1 METRNDKMDDLF
13 EKFQGQWDIHQPDEN
28 HYDRFLNKQS
38 KKKTR
43 KNYWYSMSIAAS
55 VLLVV
60 GFFTFFN
67 SNLNKTQQKQDLEFA
82 SKQTRETDSIFTAM
96 IRLELEKV
104 KEKKSP
110 INQQIVSD
118 ALVQMEIL
126 DKDYEKIKQ
135 ELIKNGE
142 SKQIIYAMIRNL
154 KTRIA
159 FLEDVLQHIENNEK
173 LNDTTHENTI

>member
-1 METRNDKMDDLF
+1 MEDLF
-13 EKFQGQWDIHQPDEN
+13 EKLEGQWDIHEPDEN
-28 HYDRFLNKQS
+28 HYDRFLAKQA
-38 KKKTR
+38 R
-43 KNYWYSMSIAAS
+43 KRSRSRRWYGLSIAAS
-55 VLLVV
+55 VLLLV

-67 SNLNKTQQKQDLEFA
+67 DNLRIGSEKSELQFA

-96 IRLELEKV
+96 IKIELEKV

-110 INQQIVSD
+110 LNEKIVAD
-118 ALVQMEIL
+118 ALVQMEKL

-142 SKQIIYAMIRNL
+142 SKQIIHAMIRNL
-154 KTRIA
+154 KIRIA
-159 FLEDVLQHIENNEK
+159 FLEDVLLHIENNEK